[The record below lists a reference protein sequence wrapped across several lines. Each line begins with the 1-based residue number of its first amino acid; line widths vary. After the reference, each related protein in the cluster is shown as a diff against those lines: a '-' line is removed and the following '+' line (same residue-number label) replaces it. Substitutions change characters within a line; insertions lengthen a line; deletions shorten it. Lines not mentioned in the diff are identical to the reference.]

1 MASPAG
7 EERPLGQGSAE
18 IPRERT
24 GIKTILRRLEP
35 VRWCVDYGPGRSG
48 PQTFL
53 AYLASLQRIIDCS
66 DRLAT
71 VTLHI
76 QARND
81 PDLFGHRLD
90 VDACDLC

>member
-1 MASPAG
+1 MPTHEKKWPAPQVKSA
-7 EERPLGQGSAE
+7 PLGRAAPRFHASARGSRPSFGASN
-18 IPRERT
+18 RC
-24 GIKTILRRLEP
+24 G
-35 VRWCVDYGPGRSG
+35 WCVDYGPGRSG

-81 PDLFGHRLD
+81 PDLFGHT
-90 VDACDLC
+90 A